1 MRVLDGMMLLATM
14 FLMFQTSIASEEPTV
29 KIGVVSSPAQVHNM
43 AAAVEAA
50 LIAGNVIPDVR
61 LGSVEPDEPLDMA
74 AQVCAKAQEGV
85 SAILAYGEAEEVK
98 LASAAAARVGVPL
111 LLVSPTP
118 FSTSTE
124 GLLHWETIHMYPQ
137 NDVFIKACTALC
149 DEKAWSSAV
158 LLHDDAVGPRLVQGA
173 GDAGLEI
180 AILARRLPPPEDEE
194 SLRNLLLVL
203 KKAEHTQFIVWCD
216 EACVD
221 RVLAAAQIVG
231 LLSERHS
238 YILLALDLHTL
249 DLEPYSHGGANIT
262 GLQLFDPEREEPML
276 MDWRETYLRRFRKN
290 AEDMDVSESYLEAA
304 ETEADKVVATPLT
317 SLILAYD
324 VVLTASKILGRLA
337 NITMDL
343 DETSCEPLKSNGH
356 ADTLINYLR
365 SKDISNWAGNAGS
378 RRSGRFRVVELARRG
393 ILMPVGIYDP
403 RFGIMWDRP
412 PVEAPPLP
420 PGVMANQTFVVLIM
434 IGRARCVDR
443 LGDLKGRLKPIAS
456 RKLPKIWGAEE
467 ISPRALEVLK
477 PALLR
482 AQDVFA
488 ASALRNKPYVMMKP
502 ASHRLSGND
511 RYEGFCIE
519 LFEKLSNILHFN
531 FTLLQLPG
539 GNYDMMLERIQNS
552 SEPLF
557 AITDLTITAEREQK
571 VDFTTPFMNLGISIL
586 YRKPTAP
593 VPKMFAFMLPFST
606 GLQNPISGV
615 SDTLLAGF
623 QYNLQG
629 SAGIRLAYVG
639 TSLVLYVIG
648 RLCPEEWQNPYPCI
662 EEPDAL
668 ENQFTLANALW
679 FTLGAILCQGSEIA
693 PVAYGSRAVASA
705 WWIFALV
712 ITSSY
717 TANLATLLA
726 KKSNNEDFTNVAEL
740 ATNKLGITYG
750 AKVGGSTYKFLQ
762 HSQEGLFKEMFE
774 KMQKWDMPSG
784 NPAGIDRVNQDPSE
798 GKFAFLMESTSI
810 EYEIERNC
818 NLTQMGGLIDSKGY
832 GIAMAKNSSY
842 RQALNLALLNLQEAG
857 ELRIMK
863 HRWWREMNGGG
874 GCDAEEQPANEK
886 LKMRNF

>member
-434 IGRARCVDR
+434 I
-443 LGDLKGRLKPIAS
+443 
-456 RKLPKIWGAEE
+456 
-467 ISPRALEVLK
+467 
-477 PALLR
+477 
-482 AQDVFA
+482 
-488 ASALRNKPYVMMKP
+488 NKPYVMMKP

-606 GLQNPISGV
+606 GVWFCLG
-615 SDTLLAGF
+615 
-623 QYNLQG
+623 
-629 SAGIRLAYVG
+629 LAYVG